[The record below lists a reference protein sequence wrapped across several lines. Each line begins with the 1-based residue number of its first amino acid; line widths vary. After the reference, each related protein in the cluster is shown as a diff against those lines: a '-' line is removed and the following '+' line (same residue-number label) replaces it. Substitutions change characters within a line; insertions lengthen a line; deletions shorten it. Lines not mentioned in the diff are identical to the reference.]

1 MYIIGIAGG
10 TGSGKTT
17 VARHI
22 VESLPAD
29 KVALLSLDSYYKDS
43 SHVPFEDR
51 QKINFDHPDA
61 FDWCLL
67 VEQLSSLKAGKSV
80 ESPTY
85 EFVTSSRTEKTVHVD
100 SCDVLVLEG
109 ILTFVNPEVCNLLD
123 LKIFVDT
130 DADVRL
136 IRLIERDVVER
147 GRTAQAVMERYTRV
161 LKPMHEM
168 FVQPT
173 RAYADV
179 VIPGE
184 NNQNAVTVLQKY
196 ILSLVK

>member
-1 MYIIGIAGG
+1 MFIIGIAGG

-17 VARHI
+17 VARRI
-22 VESLPAD
+22 VKDLSAEKA
-29 KVALLSLDSYYKDS
+29 VLLSLDSYYKDS

-61 FDWCLL
+61 FDWPLL
-67 VEQLSSLKAGKSV
+67 IEQLRELKEGRSV

-85 EFVTSSRTEKTVHVD
+85 EFVTSSRTDKTVHVD
-100 SCDVLVLEG
+100 PCEVLVLEG
-109 ILTFVNPEVCNLLD
+109 ILTFANQEVCDLLD

-136 IRLIERDVVER
+136 IRLIQRDVVER

-161 LKPMHEM
+161 LKPMHQQ
-168 FVQPT
+168 FVEPT
-173 RAYADV
+173 KALADFV
-179 VIPGE
+179 MSGE
-184 NNQNAVTVLQKY
+184 HNEIAVSTLTEY
-196 ILSLVK
+196 INKKA